1 VLDAL
6 CAVLRDVGHT
16 VEPAP
21 SALAALSVLER
32 TRIDLLL
39 TDVVMRGMNGFTLAR
54 QAVSRWPAL
63 KVIYYSGFTE
73 FTIGRHDSLAGKFL
87 QKPLQSN
94 ELRREVN
101 LALASRR

>member
-1 VLDAL
+1 MLDAL
-6 CAVLRDVGHT
+6 CAVLRDAGH
-16 VEPAP
+16 
-21 SALAALSVLER
+21 
-32 TRIDLLL
+32 
-39 TDVVMRGMNGFTLAR
+39 
-54 QAVSRWPAL
+54 
-63 KVIYYSGFTE
+63 TE